1 MWLCKYT
8 GRHYITFWYIW
19 VFFAAP
25 VAVLEISIIMGTLCL
40 GTFNRV
46 WEGSC
51 GTRSGSCFCLLMN
64 TPRQYAHVRVHI
76 TPYAHTGCWTNWIK
90 HDIALTNPMHKE
102 QATLTNSCVCACVRV
117 PARVSVARHTSSKG
131 WGELKC
137 ASDTII
143 TRQKIPKRGC
153 QSLNGICCQIFRI
166 GNRKFNAPSEAEVPV
181 RH

>member
-1 MWLCKYT
+1 MKPKWRDKKIWTEGLTAFSHECTSEKCAAKNNSCWHFCVCIFINMWLCKYT

-64 TPRQYAHVRVHI
+64 IPPQYVHARVHI

-90 HDIALTNPMHKE
+90 HDIALTKPMHKE
-102 QATLTNSCVCACVRV
+102 QATHTNLVCLRVCVR
-117 PARVSVARHTSSKG
+117 A
-131 WGELKC
+131 C
-137 ASDTII
+137 
-143 TRQKIPKRGC
+143 TRECGTT
-153 QSLNGICCQIFRI
+153 
-166 GNRKFNAPSEAEVPV
+166 
-181 RH
+181 H